1 MRRPAV
7 PWPLIAV
14 TVVFAAVLVFVVVS
28 ALVPHRVA
36 TFAVPTSPHPH
47 VPPLVVDTVT
57 IAAGDPERWQFFSVT
72 RGLLTA
78 PDTAGWDLA
87 VRRFHVIVA
96 PGGEAIRLDAVP
108 FDTLAMAPAGG
119 YVATSFT
126 GDTTNPAFAR
136 WYRYSMFSH
145 LLTPDRAVFVV
156 HGRDDRYTKLE
167 ILSYYCPGP
176 EPGCLTFRYLS
187 SPPGSAAFR

>member
-7 PWPLIAV
+7 PLPLI
-14 TVVFAAVLVFVVVS
+14 VVPVLFAAVLVFVVVS

-36 TFAVPTSPHPH
+36 TFNRPTSPHPH
-47 VPPLVVDTVT
+47 VPGSTVDTVT
-57 IAAGDPERWQFFSVT
+57 IAAGDPDRWQFFSFT
-72 RGLLTA
+72 RGLLTV

-96 PGGEAIRLDAVP
+96 GGGEAIRLDAVP

-126 GDTTNPAFAR
+126 GDTANPAFAR

-145 LLTPDRAVFVV
+145 LLNPAPAVYVV
-156 HGRDDRYTKLE
+156 HGRDDRYTKIEL
-167 ILSYYCPGP
+167 LSYYCPGP
-176 EPGCLTFRYLS
+176 EPGCLTLRYVS
-187 SPPGSAAFR
+187 SPPGSRFFH